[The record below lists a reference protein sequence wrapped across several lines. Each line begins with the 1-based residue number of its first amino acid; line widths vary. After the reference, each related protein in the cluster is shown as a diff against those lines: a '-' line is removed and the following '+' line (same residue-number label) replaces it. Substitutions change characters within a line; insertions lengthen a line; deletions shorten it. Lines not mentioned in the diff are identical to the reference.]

1 MTYIVHGSRDVE
13 TLLQMSLSNQALKLL
28 ALMFIERLLVQEL
41 HIKPYRGLGSSSPC
55 LTCYKE
61 KDVAKEYV
69 S

>member
-1 MTYIVHGSRDVE
+1 
-13 TLLQMSLSNQALKLL
+13 
-28 ALMFIERLLVQEL
+28 MFIERLLVQEL

-55 LTCYKE
+55 LACYKE